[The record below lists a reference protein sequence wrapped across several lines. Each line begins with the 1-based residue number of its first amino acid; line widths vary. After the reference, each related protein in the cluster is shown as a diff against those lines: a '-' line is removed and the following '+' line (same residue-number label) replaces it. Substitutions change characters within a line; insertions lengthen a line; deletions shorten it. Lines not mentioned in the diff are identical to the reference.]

1 MARASQGFR
10 PPTALLLAVAVLGA
24 AAGACN
30 SAAAAPL
37 WTFAPVTSAATAPRA
52 TTDTAAP
59 PVVAAVPTTA
69 PTITLSEWHVAAAS
83 TMKAGTA
90 TFAIAN
96 AGTIQHELLVFKS
109 DLAMSAYPKDKHGD
123 IIEDGAGI
131 TLLSDGE
138 NIDVGGTQ
146 ARTVNLVPG
155 TYLFVCNIPGH
166 FKAGMFQVVTVT
178 P

>member
-1 MARASQGFR
+1 MSRS
-10 PPTALLLAVAVLGA
+10 PSAVLVAIVVIGA
-24 AAGACN
+24 MAGACT
-30 SAAAAPL
+30 SAAAAPS
-37 WTFAPVTSAATAPRA
+37 WTFAPATTPASAAQA
-52 TTDTAAP
+52 TTGPSVAAPVATAAP
-59 PVVAAVPTTA
+59 AAA
-69 PTITLSEWHVAAAS
+69 PTITLSEWKVTVAS

-109 DLAMSAYPKDKHGD
+109 DLAPSAYPVDKSGD
-123 IIEDGAGI
+123 IIEDGAGV

-138 NIDVGGTQ
+138 NIDAGGSQ
-146 ARTVNLVPG
+146 ARTVDLTPG